1 MTVSFVYKY
10 NVPSPQTTDIHTY
23 TKENTM
29 SQDTAYL
36 LRMEMI
42 KLAQQRASEKFHFDW
57 NNASEKARINENAQ
71 FLTEVPQYPTTE
83 QLLEEAKK
91 LKGFVDGK
99 E

>member
-1 MTVSFVYKY
+1 
-10 NVPSPQTTDIHTY
+10 
-23 TKENTM
+23 M

-42 KLAQQRASEKFHFDW
+42 KVAQQRASEKFQTEW
-57 NNASEKARINENAQ
+57 ATAAEKAKINENAS
-71 FLTEVPQYPTTE
+71 FLTEVPEYPSTD

-91 LKGFVDGK
+91 LRKFVDGK